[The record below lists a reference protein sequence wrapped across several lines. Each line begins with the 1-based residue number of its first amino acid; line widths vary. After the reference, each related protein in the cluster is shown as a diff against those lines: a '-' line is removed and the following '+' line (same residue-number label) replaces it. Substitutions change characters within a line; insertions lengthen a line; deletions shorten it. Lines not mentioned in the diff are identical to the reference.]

1 MIGTSK
7 ILTVSYGTF
16 SCTLEGFDE
25 PFSTMKAIAEYFR
38 DLAAGD
44 RYFGA
49 EPPTPDASMLHAI
62 AERELRRRVETRVQD
77 GSIVLSAGSEPGAGA
92 APAPVALPQPVE
104 PAPVPAAAVAA
115 SQTEDEDEDGP
126 SRGPAIGGV
135 AETLARLRA
144 LREGAAAPDP
154 VGDVV
159 APGIESAFWDD
170 EPPESVPESAPEAD
184 GADWDQSFLDR
195 LADRVAEPTV
205 APESEPEERTGLP
218 LAEARMPES
227 EAAETGDLAEAD
239 LDAPTAKA
247 ATADGPA
254 DTPRAAMEHS
264 DAAPSPAALS
274 NPALERARARLH
286 RVRHAPVPEAPGALT
301 DQGADR
307 IATWPEPP
315 AAQPSAGRD
324 ADIERLIKK
333 TDSELKRPDTQ
344 RRLSAIQHLKAAVA
358 ATEADRTA
366 LLPPERA
373 DERAQG
379 RYRRDLD
386 SVVGPDRL
394 AEAPLRPP
402 PLVLVSAQRIDG
414 PRSPAPAVSPV
425 HVVPAPGVAPRPER
439 ERLVADLAL
448 DLDLDLGDAGTLPGN
463 IFDETAGQSLA
474 EFSRALGV
482 RSLAERLEA
491 AAIYNTV
498 VLDRPEFTRTHLFR
512 QVETLTEGA
521 PPSLEEALGEFG
533 ELLRKGRLLKLRKGV
548 FGAASASPLMIEAR
562 KIAG

>member
-62 AERELRRRVETRVQD
+62 AERELQRRVETRVQD
-77 GSIVLSAGSEPGAGA
+77 GSIVLSAGAQSQAEP
-92 APAPVALPQPVE
+92 APTPVALPQPV
-104 PAPVPAAAVAA
+104 APVATPPAAVVPAQ
-115 SQTEDEDEDGP
+115 SEDEDEDGP
-126 SRGPAIGGV
+126 SRGPAISGV

-144 LREGAAAPDP
+144 LREGASVQEP
-154 VGDVV
+154 VAETA

-170 EPPESVPESAPEAD
+170 EPPEATPQAEEIDPA
-184 GADWDQSFLDR
+184 WDQSFLDR
-195 LADRVAEPTV
+195 LNSRVTEPAAEAEASLEQPPAEAPEPAEPGPAEPLVVPQAEGEAKAAAADGPDEAGADAPDLSDV
-205 APESEPEERTGLP
+205 APE
-218 LAEARMPES
+218 
-227 EAAETGDLAEAD
+227 
-239 LDAPTAKA
+239 
-247 ATADGPA
+247 
-254 DTPRAAMEHS
+254 HS
-264 DAAPSPAALS
+264 ALS

-286 RVRHAPVPEAPGALT
+286 RVRRAPGPEAGGALSVH
-301 DQGADR
+301 GADEAER
-307 IATWPEPP
+307 QPQPP
-315 AAQPSAGRD
+315 AAQPPRPSPGRD

-333 TDSELKRPDTQ
+333 TDTELKRPDTQ

-373 DERAQG
+373 DERAQD

-386 SVVGPDRL
+386 RVVAADRPG
-394 AEAPLRPP
+394 EPPLRPP

-425 HVVPAPGVAPRPER
+425 HVVPAPGAAARPER

-448 DLDLDLGDAGTLPGN
+448 DLDLDDAGPLPGN

-512 QVETLTEGA
+512 QVETMTEGG

>member
-62 AERELRRRVETRVQD
+62 AERELRRRVESRVQD
-77 GSIVLSAGSEPGAGA
+77 GNIVLSAGAEPGAET
-92 APAPVALPQPVE
+92 APAPAALPQPVE
-104 PAPVPAAAVAA
+104 PTPAPVAAVAA
-115 SQTEDEDEDGP
+115 GQTEDEDEDGP
-126 SRGPAIGGV
+126 SQGPAISGV

-154 VGDVV
+154 VGDGA

-170 EPPESVPESAPEAD
+170 EPPEAVPAPEGD
-184 GADWDQSFLDR
+184 DIDLDQSFLDR
-195 LADRVAEPTV
+195 LADRVAEP
-205 APESEPEERTGLP
+205 AAEAEALPEQP
-218 LAEARMPES
+218 LAEAVLPES
-227 EAAETGDLAEAD
+227 ETAEPDLAEPWAIPQAELED
-239 LDAPTAKA
+239 EA
-247 ATADGPA
+247 AAADGPV
-254 DTPRAAMEHS
+254 DETRAAAEH
-264 DAAPSPAALS
+264 AEAPPSPAALS

-286 RVRHAPVPEAPGALT
+286 RVRRAPAPEAPGAPT
-301 DQGADR
+301 DHGADK
-307 IATWPEPP
+307 IGTWPEPP
-315 AAQPSAGRD
+315 ATQPGAGRD
-324 ADIERLIKK
+324 ADIERLIRK

-366 LLPPERA
+366 LLPPERT

-386 SVVGPDRL
+386 SVVGQERL
-394 AEAPLRPP
+394 AESPLRPP

-414 PRSPAPAVSPV
+414 PRSPAPAISPV
-425 HVVPAPGVAPRPER
+425 HVVPAPAVAARPER

-512 QVETLTEGA
+512 QVETLTEGG
-521 PPSLEEALGEFG
+521 PLSLEEALGEFG

-548 FGAASASPLMIEAR
+548 FGAATASPLMIEAR

>member
-62 AERELRRRVETRVQD
+62 AERELRRRVESRVQD
-77 GSIVLSAGSEPGAGA
+77 GNIVLSAGAEPGAEA
-92 APAPVALPQPVE
+92 APSPAVLPQPIEPTPAPVA
-104 PAPVPAAAVAA
+104 AVAA
-115 SQTEDEDEDGP
+115 GRTEDEDEDGP
-126 SRGPAIGGV
+126 SQGPAISGV

-144 LREGAAAPDP
+144 LREGAAAPDQ
-154 VGDVV
+154 VGDGV

-170 EPPESVPESAPEAD
+170 EPPEAAPAPEGD
-184 GADWDQSFLDR
+184 DIDLDQSFLDR
-195 LADRVAEPTV
+195 LADRVAEPTAEPEAEAEALPEQPLAESLV
-205 APESEPEERTGLP
+205 PESET
-218 LAEARMPES
+218 AEP
-227 EAAETGDLAEAD
+227 DLAERWAIPQAELAD
-239 LDAPTAKA
+239 EAAAAVFPVDETRVAADTADAP
-247 ATADGPA
+247 
-254 DTPRAAMEHS
+254 
-264 DAAPSPAALS
+264 PSPAALS

-286 RVRHAPVPEAPGALT
+286 RVRRAPVPEAPGAPT
-301 DQGADR
+301 DHGAEK
-307 IATWPEPP
+307 IGTWPEPP
-315 AAQPSAGRD
+315 AAQPGAGRD

-386 SVVGPDRL
+386 SVVGQDRP
-394 AEAPLRPP
+394 AESPLRPP

-414 PRSPAPAVSPV
+414 PRSPAPAISPV
-425 HVVPAPGVAPRPER
+425 HVVPAPAVAARPER

-448 DLDLDLGDAGTLPGN
+448 DLDNDNDDAGTLPGN

-491 AAIYNTV
+491 TAIYNTV

-512 QVETLTEGA
+512 QVETLTEGG
-521 PPSLEEALGEFG
+521 PLSLEEALGEFG

>member
-62 AERELRRRVETRVQD
+62 AERELQRRVESRVQD
-77 GSIVLSAGSEPGAGA
+77 GNIVLSAGSQAQAEA
-92 APAPVALPQPVE
+92 APAPAALAQPVE
-104 PAPVPAAAVAA
+104 PVAAPPAVVAAAQSA
-115 SQTEDEDEDGP
+115 DEDEDGP
-126 SRGPAIGGV
+126 SRGAVISGV

-144 LREGAAAPDP
+144 LREGAPEPVQEAFAPR
-154 VGDVV
+154 
-159 APGIESAFWDD
+159 IESAFWDD
-170 EPPESVPESAPEAD
+170 EPPEAAPEPEA
-184 GADWDQSFLDR
+184 AEPDWDQSFLDR
-195 LADRVAEPTV
+195 LNDRVAEP
-205 APESEPEERTGLP
+205 AAEAEASPAQP
-218 LAEARMPES
+218 LAAPPEP
-227 EAAETGDLAEAD
+227 EAAEPDLAEPWAIPQ
-239 LDAPTAKA
+239 AEVEAEVA
-247 ATADGPA
+247 ATDATDDDQD
-254 DTPRAAMEHS
+254 DTPDLS
-264 DAAPSPAALS
+264 DAAPPHAALS

-286 RVRHAPVPEAPGALT
+286 RVRRAPGPEAAGALSVHGP
-301 DQGADR
+301 DEAAKQ
-307 IATWPEPP
+307 PEPA
-315 AAQPSAGRD
+315 AAQPPRPNTGRD

-373 DERAQG
+373 DERAQD

-386 SVVGPDRL
+386 RVVAADRPG
-394 AEAPLRPP
+394 EAPLRPP

-425 HVVPAPGVAPRPER
+425 HVVPAPGAAARPER

-448 DLDLDLGDAGTLPGN
+448 DLDLDDAGPLPGN

-512 QVETLTEGA
+512 QVETMTEGG